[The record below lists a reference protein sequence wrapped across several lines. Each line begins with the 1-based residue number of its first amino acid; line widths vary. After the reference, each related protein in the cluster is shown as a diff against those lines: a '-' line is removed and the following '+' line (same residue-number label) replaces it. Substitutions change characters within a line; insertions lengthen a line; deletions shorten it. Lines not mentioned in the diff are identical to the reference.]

1 MKRTNQKRSGNNNV
15 ERPVGKSIRIGAV
28 YSSKHNTIDFNKVFD
43 QKMEEWEGLSIVK
56 AKDIVE
62 PFGYQSEAY
71 KVPDNYYYGE
81 KEFNEIL
88 EANSKSLVLYFRDM
102 TNNLFLNSIEEA
114 PYVAYCYNPKNE
126 VNDTLF
132 IRNYL
137 NYDEGLLMTKGV
149 SMDDDEDLDKISK
162 DPSATEDLFHG
173 IIAKKKLKDLVIDT
187 CYKVA
192 FNKAIETHYVNKNSF
207 HKNIP
212 ITILKY
218 FNDPVTELFGYGKTF
233 GAVYIKTKL
242 DPDGDREIET
252 VPKAKYVIIEKED
265 GFLFKSLTE
274 FNDDVEVR
282 SVKDLEAFPN
292 LMIPEDFLRKL
303 VIKDFL
309 NTRKDEDNR
318 SKDENVNSSTSN
330 SIYDGVSIVSSSAV
344 ITLVKD
350 NSEIRARKL
359 GIFRA
364 PRNIGEVSE
373 IVTHNQFCSAKGPND
388 LWILIDEKVEKI
400 YFYNSYNNRIV
411 DWCFATTI
419 EFTSILEKFDKKYL
433 SEGTKAA
440 LIDNMN
446 NTRINS
452 YSELRF
458 AYDVNKG
465 LGGFLKN
472 CK

>member
-1 MKRTNQKRSGNNNV
+1 MKRTNQKQ
-15 ERPVGKSIRIGAV
+15 ERNEMGGFGAIRTSAV
-28 YSSKHNTIDFNKVFD
+28 YSCKHNNGVDFDKVFKE
-43 QKMEEWEGLSIVK
+43 KMKEWEGLSIVK
-56 AKDIVE
+56 ASDLIA
-62 PFGYQSEAY
+62 PFGYKSEAY
-71 KVPDNYYYGE
+71 KVPDTYYYDKDTFE
-81 KEFNEIL
+81 RIL

-102 TNNLFLNSIEEA
+102 VNNMFVNSIDDA

-137 NYDEGLLMTKGV
+137 NYDEGVVMTKTI
-149 SMDDDEDLDKISK
+149 SMDSDEDRDVISK
-162 DPSATEDLFHG
+162 PTEELFNG
-173 IIAKKKLKDLVIDT
+173 IIAKTKLRDLVIDT
-187 CYKVA
+187 CYKID
-192 FNKAIETHYVNKNSF
+192 FNKAIKTHYVNKRSF
-207 HKNIP
+207 NKKSP

-233 GAVYIKTKL
+233 GAIYTKTKL

-274 FNDDVEVR
+274 FNDDVEVK

-292 LMIPEDFLRKL
+292 LMIPTNFLRKL

-309 NTRKDEDNR
+309 NKRKEKDNR
-318 SKDENVNSSTSN
+318 SKDENINSSASN
-330 SIYDGVSIVSSSAV
+330 SIYDGVSVVSSSAV

-364 PRNIGEVSE
+364 PRNIGELSE
-373 IVTHNQFCSAKGPND
+373 IVSHNQFYSAKGPND

-419 EFTSILEKFDKKYL
+419 EFTNILEKFDKKYL
-433 SEGTKAA
+433 SEETKAA

-446 NTRINS
+446 NVRINS

-458 AYDVNKG
+458 AYDLNEG